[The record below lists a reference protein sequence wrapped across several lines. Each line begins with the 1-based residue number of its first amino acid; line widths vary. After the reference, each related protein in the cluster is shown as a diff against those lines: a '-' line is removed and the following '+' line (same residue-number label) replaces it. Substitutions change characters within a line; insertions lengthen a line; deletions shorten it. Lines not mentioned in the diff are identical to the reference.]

1 MFARFSLLRPAASL
15 VLCSLFAATASAERP
30 PVSRT
35 LPEDTLLYIRL
46 PDPQQSLADMKQSG
60 TGRMMA
66 DERMRPIV
74 DKLYG
79 VLGEMYAQV
88 EEQIGMSMEE
98 LEKVPTGEIAIAVS
112 DLGEGEP
119 GVAGFLDVR
128 ENPQIGD
135 RVVETIERLMVNA
148 GAGRSVE
155 TLGDEDELVTM
166 STLQVLGDPSD
177 ENPQPPTSSQSLSWF
192 RKDEMIVVTNR
203 PEMAKVIYAFWTGQP
218 KDKEGKPF
226 RRLSDSGKF
235 VTTYGKLQGLDGGDA
250 DLIVYADPIKWVRVS
265 MRGNFA
271 SMALMGFFPTLGL
284 DGIQAVGASVDFL
297 GGEGDYEDMQRLYVL
312 VDRPRTGVTKALA
325 LRDGDLT
332 PEDWMPKD
340 VYTYMSLQVDAQA
353 AYAEIE
359 KMYDG
364 VYSKGAFDEWLKD
377 SIDKRVGV
385 SVKADI
391 VDGLE
396 GRASL
401 AYWQEPPARFNSGAQ
416 VFAAKLKDPE
426 AFAQTLETIFAKNPS
441 PRLEKRKIGE
451 HAYWYLGSG
460 PGGRRGQDRD
470 EVEDVA
476 PRGLDD
482 FPEEDDG
489 QQPRGLDDFEA
500 EEGEG
505 EREAGQEN
513 RPRRR
518 NGPPV
523 ELREQQFLVAIVG
536 DYALWCDSEA
546 FLKKILETQEGG
558 PRLRDDLDY
567 KLVAAQAKS
576 LPGGAEPAMFTFA
589 RPEAQMKQAYE
600 LLQGEDL
607 KRLSRDNAESFAPL
621 GSLNQILEETEFP
634 SFDEFKKY
642 FAPSG
647 GILVDEENGWS
658 YTGFSLR
665 AK

>member
-1 MFARFSLLRPAASL
+1 MLGRFVPFAIALAASL
-15 VLCSLFAATASAERP
+15 FASVASAERP
-30 PVSRT
+30 PVSRV
-35 LPEDTLLYIRL
+35 LPEDTVLYVRV
-46 PDPQQSLADMKQSG
+46 PNPQQSLADMKQSG

-66 DERMRPIV
+66 DEKMRPIV
-74 DKLYG
+74 EQLYG

-88 EEQIGMSMEE
+88 EEQIGMSLEE
-98 LEKVPTGEIAIAVS
+98 LQKIPTGEMAIAVS

-119 GVAGFLDVR
+119 GIAGFIDVR

-135 RVVETIERLMVNA
+135 RVVETLERLMVNA

-155 TLGDEDELVTM
+155 SLGEDDELVTM
-166 STLQVLGDPSD
+166 ETLPVLGDPSD
-177 ENPQPPTSSQSLSWF
+177 PDPVPAGPRRSLSWF
-192 RKDEMIVVTNR
+192 RKDELIVVTNR

-218 KDKEGKPF
+218 KDKEGKAF

-235 VTTYGKLQGLDGGDA
+235 VTTYGKLQGPDGGDP

-265 MRGNFA
+265 LRGNFA
-271 SMALMGFFPTLGL
+271 SMAVMGFFPTLGL
-284 DGIQAVGASVDFL
+284 DGIQAVGGSVDFL
-297 GGEGDYEDMQRLYVL
+297 GGEGEYEDLQRLYVL

-332 PEDWMPKD
+332 PEEWMPKD
-340 VYTYMSLQVDAQA
+340 VDTYMSMQVDPQI

-364 VYSKGAFDEWLKD
+364 VYSKGAFDEWMKESVD
-377 SIDKRVGV
+377 ERVGV

-391 VDGLE
+391 VDALE
-396 GRASL
+396 GRATL
-401 AYWQEPPARFNSGAQ
+401 AFWTEPPIRFNSGAQ
-416 VFAAKLKDPE
+416 VIAAKLNDPE
-426 AFAQTLETIFAKNPS
+426 KFAKTLETIFEKTS
-441 PRLEKRKIGE
+441 PRDLEQRKIGE
-451 HAYWYLGSG
+451 HSYWYLGQG
-460 PGGRRGQDRD
+460 PGGRRGQDRRND
-470 EVEDVA
+470 GDDA
-476 PRGLDD
+476 PLGLDD
-482 FPEEDDG
+482 FPADEE
-489 QQPRGLDDFEA
+489 QPKGLDDFE
-500 EEGEG
+500 GER

-518 NGPPV
+518 NGPPID
-523 ELREQQFLVAIVG
+523 LRQQQFLVAIVG
-536 DYALWCDSEA
+536 DYAMFCDSEA

-567 KLVAAQAKS
+567 KLVAAQAAS
-576 LPGGAEPAMFTFA
+576 LPGGSRPAAFTFA

-607 KRLSRDNAESFAPL
+607 KRLSRDNAGSFAPL
-621 GSLNQILEETEFP
+621 GSLNRVLEETKFP
-634 SFDEFKKY
+634 SFEEFKKY